1 MRWSQWIGLIVVAI
15 AVYILWRIRRILLLA
30 FTAVIL
36 ATVLDRAVR
45 FLQRLGIRK
54 RFLAIALVL
63 SIVALVIVAFIIGIV
78 PPLSAQIQEL
88 ITTVPRGIGRLN
100 DWIAAWET
108 RFSNPF
114 LDRLWRSI
122 DELTRLSSPA
132 GRQMFDRFFTVFS
145 NTLGAL
151 AGVLLVLVLTL
162 MLLADPARYRNA
174 FARLFPASKRERVH
188 EVLDRCDTAMGGWV
202 VGILFNM
209 SVIALLSG
217 IGLLILGIPLAL
229 ANALLAGL
237 LTFIPNVGPTL
248 SVIPPMAIAGLDAP
262 WKALAVLV
270 LYILIQQ
277 IESNLLTPLVM
288 QKQVSLLPAITLLSQ
303 LVFAVFF
310 GFLGLFMALPLTIVL
325 QVLLKELIIKNWLDK
340 S

>member
-1 MRWSQWIGLIVVAI
+1 
-15 AVYILWRIRRILLLA
+15 
-30 FTAVIL
+30 
-36 ATVLDRAVR
+36 
-45 FLQRLGIRK
+45 
-54 RFLAIALVL
+54 
-63 SIVALVIVAFIIGIV
+63 
-78 PPLSAQIQEL
+78 
-88 ITTVPRGIGRLN
+88 
-100 DWIAAWET
+100 
-108 RFSNPF
+108 
-114 LDRLWRSI
+114 
-122 DELTRLSSPA
+122 
-132 GRQMFDRFFTVFS
+132 
-145 NTLGAL
+145 
-151 AGVLLVLVLTL
+151 
-162 MLLADPARYRNA
+162 
-174 FARLFPASKRERVH
+174 
-188 EVLDRCDTAMGGWV
+188 
-202 VGILFNM
+202 M

-248 SVIPPMAIAGLDAP
+248 SVIPPMAIALLDAP

-270 LYILIQQ
+270 LYIIIQQ

-325 QVLLKELIIKNWLDK
+325 QVLLKELIIKSWLDK